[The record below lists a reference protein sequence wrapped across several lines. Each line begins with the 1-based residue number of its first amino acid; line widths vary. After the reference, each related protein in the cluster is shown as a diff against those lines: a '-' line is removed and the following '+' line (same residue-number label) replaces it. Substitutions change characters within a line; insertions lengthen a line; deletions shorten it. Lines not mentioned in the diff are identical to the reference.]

1 MILELLSVVAPV
13 FIVALIGL
21 AWARSGTHF
30 DEASITRLV
39 LNVGIPCLVFRS
51 LTSLDVPPAELAR
64 MAGLAAAVMSMFAVA
79 GFIVLKAM
87 KLPAHTYLGPLVFA
101 NSGNIGLP
109 ICLFAFG
116 DAGLALGMA
125 YFAVSS
131 TCHVVL
137 GGPLF
142 AGSFSLRPFF
152 RSPLTWAVIITVG
165 VVASSVTVPTWITR
179 TTTLLG
185 DIAIPL
191 MLLTLGVSLSQDAP
205 GVLGPLGHSLD
216 RPPRPRRVRRLAPHD
231 APRGGGSHAQGSR
244 SASIDAGRRIELPLR
259 TTIREKPG
267 AGRELGTGKH
277 VDFDRIDPST
287 ACLVVTVCATKSPG
301 ERLATGVLAIGARSA
316 VSISRHTTSLPPN
329 RCAAHPDPFSSVD
342 VDVRTGVS
350 DAAGATHSI
359 VGHCL
364 DG

>member
-13 FIVALIGL
+13 FIVALVGL
-21 AWARSGTHF
+21 AWARSGAHF
-30 DEASITRLV
+30 DEVSISRLV

-64 MAGLAAAVMSMFAVA
+64 MAGLAAAVMSMFAVG
-79 GFIVLKAM
+79 GFAVLKLM

-152 RSPLTWAVIITVG
+152 RSPLTWAVVVTVG
-165 VVASSVTVPTWITR
+165 VVASGVTVPTWIAR

-191 MLLTLGVSLSQDAP
+191 MLLTLGVSLSKMHPKSLGRSITLSLVRLGLGVGAGLLVTTLLGVDGLTRKVLVLQASMP
-205 GVLGPLGHSLD
+205 VGVLNYLFAQRYARSPEQVASL
-216 RPPRPRRVRRLAPHD
+216 VLV
-231 APRGGGSHAQGSR
+231 STLFSV
-244 SASIDAGRRIELPLR
+244 ASIPVL
-259 TTIREKPG
+259 
-267 AGRELGTGKH
+267 
-277 VDFDRIDPST
+277 
-287 ACLVVTVCATKSPG
+287 
-301 ERLATGVLAIGARSA
+301 LAWL
-316 VSISRHTTSLPPN
+316 
-329 RCAAHPDPFSSVD
+329 
-342 VDVRTGVS
+342 
-350 DAAGATHSI
+350 
-359 VGHCL
+359 
-364 DG
+364 

>member
-1 MILELLSVVAPV
+1 LILELLSVVAPV
-13 FIVALIGL
+13 FVIALIGL
-21 AWARSGTHF
+21 GWARSGAHF
-30 DEASITRLV
+30 DEVSISRLV

-64 MAGLAAAVMSMFAVA
+64 MAGLAAAVMSLFAIGGLA
-79 GFIVLKAM
+79 VLRAM

-125 YFAVSS
+125 YFTVSS

-165 VVASSVTVPTWITR
+165 VVASGVRVPAWIGR
-179 TTTLLG
+179 TTGLLG

-191 MLLTLGVSLSQDAP
+191 MLLTLGVSLSKMHARSLGRSIILSFVRLGLGVSAGLLVTNVFGVEGLTRKVLILQASMP
-205 GVLGPLGHSLD
+205 VGVLNYLFAQRYGRSPEQVASL
-216 RPPRPRRVRRLAPHD
+216 VL
-231 APRGGGSHAQGSR
+231 
-244 SASIDAGRRIELPLR
+244 
-259 TTIREKPG
+259 
-267 AGRELGTGKH
+267 
-277 VDFDRIDPST
+277 VST
-287 ACLVVTVCATKSPG
+287 LLSV
-301 ERLATGVLAIGARSA
+301 
-316 VSISRHTTSLPPN
+316 VSIPALL
-329 RCAAHPDPFSSVD
+329 AW
-342 VDVRTGVS
+342 
-350 DAAGATHSI
+350 
-359 VGHCL
+359 L
-364 DG
+364 

>member
-13 FIVALIGL
+13 FIVALVGL
-21 AWARSGTHF
+21 AWARSGAHF
-30 DEASITRLV
+30 DEVSISRLV

-64 MAGLAAAVMSMFAVA
+64 MAGLAAAVMSMFAVG
-79 GFIVLKAM
+79 GFAVLKAM

-152 RSPLTWAVIITVG
+152 RSPLTWAVVVTVG
-165 VVASSVTVPTWITR
+165 VVASGVTVPMWIAR

-191 MLLTLGVSLSQDAP
+191 MLLTLGVSLSKMHPESLGRSMILSFVRLGLGVSAGLLLTTLLGVDGLTRKVLVLQASMP
-205 GVLGPLGHSLD
+205 VGVLNYLFAHRYGRSPEQVASL
-216 RPPRPRRVRRLAPHD
+216 VL
-231 APRGGGSHAQGSR
+231 
-244 SASIDAGRRIELPLR
+244 
-259 TTIREKPG
+259 
-267 AGRELGTGKH
+267 
-277 VDFDRIDPST
+277 VST
-287 ACLVVTVCATKSPG
+287 LLSV
-301 ERLATGVLAIGARSA
+301 
-316 VSISRHTTSLPPN
+316 VSIPVLL
-329 RCAAHPDPFSSVD
+329 AW
-342 VDVRTGVS
+342 
-350 DAAGATHSI
+350 
-359 VGHCL
+359 L
-364 DG
+364 

>member
-13 FIVALIGL
+13 FLVALVGL
-21 AWARSGTHF
+21 AWARSGAHF
-30 DEASITRLV
+30 DEVSISRLV

-64 MAGLAAAVMSMFAVA
+64 MAGLAAAVMSMFAVG
-79 GFIVLKAM
+79 GFAVLKLM

-152 RSPLTWAVIITVG
+152 RSPLTWAVVVTVG
-165 VVASSVTVPTWITR
+165 VVASGVTVPMWIAR

-191 MLLTLGVSLSQDAP
+191 MLLTLGVSLSKMHPESLGRSMILSFVRLGLGVSAGLLLTTLLGVDGLTRKVLVLQASMP
-205 GVLGPLGHSLD
+205 VGVLNYLFAHRYGRSPEQVASL
-216 RPPRPRRVRRLAPHD
+216 VL
-231 APRGGGSHAQGSR
+231 
-244 SASIDAGRRIELPLR
+244 
-259 TTIREKPG
+259 
-267 AGRELGTGKH
+267 
-277 VDFDRIDPST
+277 VST
-287 ACLVVTVCATKSPG
+287 LLSV
-301 ERLATGVLAIGARSA
+301 
-316 VSISRHTTSLPPN
+316 VSIPVLL
-329 RCAAHPDPFSSVD
+329 AW
-342 VDVRTGVS
+342 
-350 DAAGATHSI
+350 
-359 VGHCL
+359 L
-364 DG
+364 

>member
-1 MILELLSVVAPV
+1 VILELLSVVAPV
-13 FIVALIGL
+13 FIVALVGL
-21 AWARSGTHF
+21 AWARSGAHF
-30 DEASITRLV
+30 DEVSISRLV

-51 LTSLDVPPAELAR
+51 LTSLDVPPVELAR
-64 MAGLAAAVMSMFAVA
+64 MAGLAAAVMSMFAVG
-79 GFIVLKAM
+79 GFAVLKAM

-152 RSPLTWAVIITVG
+152 RSPLTWAVVVTVG
-165 VVASSVTVPTWITR
+165 VVASGVAVPMWIAR

-191 MLLTLGVSLSQDAP
+191 MLLTLGVSLSKMHPESLGRSMILSFVRLGLGVSAGLLLTTLLGVDGLTRKVLVLQASMP
-205 GVLGPLGHSLD
+205 VGVLNYLFAHRYGRSPEQVASL
-216 RPPRPRRVRRLAPHD
+216 VL
-231 APRGGGSHAQGSR
+231 
-244 SASIDAGRRIELPLR
+244 
-259 TTIREKPG
+259 
-267 AGRELGTGKH
+267 
-277 VDFDRIDPST
+277 VST
-287 ACLVVTVCATKSPG
+287 LLSV
-301 ERLATGVLAIGARSA
+301 
-316 VSISRHTTSLPPN
+316 VSIPVLL
-329 RCAAHPDPFSSVD
+329 AW
-342 VDVRTGVS
+342 
-350 DAAGATHSI
+350 
-359 VGHCL
+359 L
-364 DG
+364 

>member
-30 DEASITRLV
+30 DEVSITRLV

-51 LTSLDVPPAELAR
+51 LTTLDVAPTDLAR

-79 GFIVLKAM
+79 GLIVLKAM
-87 KLPAHTYLGPLVFA
+87 KLPAHTFLGPLVFS

-116 DAGLALGMA
+116 EPGLALGMA

-142 AGSFSLRPFF
+142 SGSFSLRPFF
-152 RSPLTWAVIITVG
+152 RSPLTWAVLITVA
-165 VVASSVTVPTWITR
+165 VIASGVTVPTWITR

-191 MLLTLGVSLSQDAP
+191 MLLTLGVSLSKMHPESLGRSITLSLVRLVPRRIGAGLLLTTLLGVDGLTRKVLVLQASMP
-205 GVLGPLGHSLD
+205 VGVLNYLF
-216 RPPRPRRVRRLAPHD
+216 
-231 APRGGGSHAQGSR
+231 AQR
-244 SASIDAGRRIELPLR
+244 Y
-259 TTIREKPG
+259 
-267 AGRELGTGKH
+267 
-277 VDFDRIDPST
+277 
-287 ACLVVTVCATKSPG
+287 
-301 ERLATGVLAIGARSA
+301 ARSPEQVA
-316 VSISRHTTSLPPN
+316 SLVLVSTLISIVSIPALL
-329 RCAAHPDPFSSVD
+329 AW
-342 VDVRTGVS
+342 
-350 DAAGATHSI
+350 
-359 VGHCL
+359 L
-364 DG
+364 

>member
-1 MILELLSVVAPV
+1 VIFELLSVVAPV
-13 FIVALIGL
+13 FVVALVGL

-30 DEASITRLV
+30 DEESISRLV
-39 LNVGIPCLVFRS
+39 LNVGIPCLVFRT

-64 MAGLAAAVMSMFAVA
+64 MAGLAAGVMSMFAIG
-79 GFIVLKAM
+79 GFAALKVM
-87 KLPAHTYLGPLVFA
+87 NLPAHTYLGPLIFA

-165 VVASSVTVPTWITR
+165 VIASGVTVPIWIAR

-191 MLLTLGVSLSQDAP
+191 MLLTLGVSLSKMHPESLGRSAILSLVRLGLGVSASLLLTTLLGVEGLPRKVLVLQASMP
-205 GVLGPLGHSLD
+205 VGVLNYLFAQRYARTPEQVASL
-216 RPPRPRRVRRLAPHD
+216 VL
-231 APRGGGSHAQGSR
+231 
-244 SASIDAGRRIELPLR
+244 L
-259 TTIREKPG
+259 
-267 AGRELGTGKH
+267 
-277 VDFDRIDPST
+277 ST
-287 ACLVVTVCATKSPG
+287 LISV
-301 ERLATGVLAIGARSA
+301 
-316 VSISRHTTSLPPN
+316 VSIPTLL
-329 RCAAHPDPFSSVD
+329 AW
-342 VDVRTGVS
+342 
-350 DAAGATHSI
+350 
-359 VGHCL
+359 L
-364 DG
+364 

>member
-21 AWARSGTHF
+21 AWARSGAHF
-30 DEASITRLV
+30 DEVSISRLV

-64 MAGLAAAVMSMFAVA
+64 MAGLAASVMSMFAIG
-79 GFIVLKAM
+79 GFAVLKVM
-87 KLPAHTYLGPLVFA
+87 NLPAHTYLGPLVFA

-152 RSPLTWAVIITVG
+152 RSPLTWAVILTVG
-165 VVASSVTVPTWITR
+165 VVASGVTVPTWIAR

-191 MLLTLGVSLSQDAP
+191 MLLTLGVSLSKMHPESLGRSIILSFVRLALGVSAGLLLTTLLGVEGLTRKVLVLQASMP
-205 GVLGPLGHSLD
+205 VGVLNYLF
-216 RPPRPRRVRRLAPHD
+216 
-231 APRGGGSHAQGSR
+231 AQR
-244 SASIDAGRRIELPLR
+244 Y
-259 TTIREKPG
+259 
-267 AGRELGTGKH
+267 
-277 VDFDRIDPST
+277 
-287 ACLVVTVCATKSPG
+287 
-301 ERLATGVLAIGARSA
+301 ARSPEHVA
-316 VSISRHTTSLPPN
+316 SLVLVSTLISVVSIPVLL
-329 RCAAHPDPFSSVD
+329 AW
-342 VDVRTGVS
+342 
-350 DAAGATHSI
+350 
-359 VGHCL
+359 L
-364 DG
+364 

>member
-1 MILELLSVVAPV
+1 VILELLSVVAPV

-79 GFIVLKAM
+79 GLIVLKAM

-165 VVASSVTVPTWITR
+165 VVVSGVAVPTWITR

-191 MLLTLGVSLSQDAP
+191 MLLTLGVSLSKMHPESLGRSVTLSIVRLGLGVSAGLLLTTLLGVEGLTRKVLVLQASMP
-205 GVLGPLGHSLD
+205 VGVLNYLF
-216 RPPRPRRVRRLAPHD
+216 
-231 APRGGGSHAQGSR
+231 AQR
-244 SASIDAGRRIELPLR
+244 Y
-259 TTIREKPG
+259 
-267 AGRELGTGKH
+267 
-277 VDFDRIDPST
+277 
-287 ACLVVTVCATKSPG
+287 
-301 ERLATGVLAIGARSA
+301 ARSPEQVA
-316 VSISRHTTSLPPN
+316 SLVLVSTLISVVSIPVLL
-329 RCAAHPDPFSSVD
+329 AW
-342 VDVRTGVS
+342 
-350 DAAGATHSI
+350 
-359 VGHCL
+359 L
-364 DG
+364 

>member
-21 AWARSGTHF
+21 AWARSGAPF
-30 DEASITRLV
+30 DEASISRLV

-64 MAGLAAAVMSMFAVA
+64 MAGLAAAVMSLFAV
-79 GFIVLKAM
+79 GGLLVLRAM
-87 KLPAHTYLGPLVFA
+87 KLPAHTFLGPLVFS

-116 DAGLALGMA
+116 EPGLALGMA

-142 AGSFSLRPFF
+142 SGNFSLQPFF

-165 VVASSVTVPTWITR
+165 VIASGVAVPTWVAR

-191 MLLTLGVSLSQDAP
+191 MLLTLGVSLSKMHPESLGRSVTLSFVRLGLGVSASLLLTTLLGIDGLTRKVLVLQASMP
-205 GVLGPLGHSLD
+205 VGVLNYLF
-216 RPPRPRRVRRLAPHD
+216 
-231 APRGGGSHAQGSR
+231 AQR
-244 SASIDAGRRIELPLR
+244 Y
-259 TTIREKPG
+259 
-267 AGRELGTGKH
+267 
-277 VDFDRIDPST
+277 
-287 ACLVVTVCATKSPG
+287 
-301 ERLATGVLAIGARSA
+301 ARSPEQVA
-316 VSISRHTTSLPPN
+316 SLVLVSTLV
-329 RCAAHPDPFSSVD
+329 SVL
-342 VDVRTGVS
+342 
-350 DAAGATHSI
+350 SI
-359 VGHCL
+359 PAL
-364 DG
+364 LAWL

>member
-13 FIVALIGL
+13 FIVALVGL
-21 AWARSGTHF
+21 AWARSGAHF
-30 DEASITRLV
+30 DEVSISRLV

-51 LTSLDVPPAELAR
+51 LTSLDVPPEELAR
-64 MAGLAAAVMSMFAVA
+64 MAGLAAAVMSMFAIG
-79 GFIVLKAM
+79 GFAVLKAM
-87 KLPAHTYLGPLVFA
+87 NLPAHTYLGPLVFA

-165 VVASSVTVPTWITR
+165 VVASGVTVPTWIAR

-191 MLLTLGVSLSQDAP
+191 MLLTLGVSLSKMHPESLGRSIILSLVRLGLGVSAGLLLTTLLGVDGLTRKVLVLQASMP
-205 GVLGPLGHSLD
+205 VGVLNYLF
-216 RPPRPRRVRRLAPHD
+216 
-231 APRGGGSHAQGSR
+231 AQR
-244 SASIDAGRRIELPLR
+244 Y
-259 TTIREKPG
+259 
-267 AGRELGTGKH
+267 
-277 VDFDRIDPST
+277 
-287 ACLVVTVCATKSPG
+287 
-301 ERLATGVLAIGARSA
+301 ARSPEQVA
-316 VSISRHTTSLPPN
+316 SLVLVSTLISIVSIPALL
-329 RCAAHPDPFSSVD
+329 AW
-342 VDVRTGVS
+342 
-350 DAAGATHSI
+350 
-359 VGHCL
+359 L
-364 DG
+364 

>member
-1 MILELLSVVAPV
+1 VILELLSVVAPV
-13 FIVALIGL
+13 FIVALVGL
-21 AWARSGTHF
+21 AWARSGAHF
-30 DEASITRLV
+30 DEVSISRLV

-64 MAGLAAAVMSMFAVA
+64 MAGLAASVMSMFAIG
-79 GFIVLKAM
+79 GFAVLKVM
-87 KLPAHTYLGPLVFA
+87 NLPAHTYLGPLVFA

-152 RSPLTWAVIITVG
+152 RSPLTWAVILTVG
-165 VVASSVTVPTWITR
+165 VVASGVTVPTWIAR

-191 MLLTLGVSLSQDAP
+191 MLLTLGVSLSKMHPESLGRSIILSFVRLALGVSAGLLLTTLLGVEGLTRKVLVLQASMP
-205 GVLGPLGHSLD
+205 VGVLNYLF
-216 RPPRPRRVRRLAPHD
+216 
-231 APRGGGSHAQGSR
+231 AQR
-244 SASIDAGRRIELPLR
+244 Y
-259 TTIREKPG
+259 
-267 AGRELGTGKH
+267 
-277 VDFDRIDPST
+277 
-287 ACLVVTVCATKSPG
+287 
-301 ERLATGVLAIGARSA
+301 ARSPEHVA
-316 VSISRHTTSLPPN
+316 SLVLVSTLISVVSIPVLL
-329 RCAAHPDPFSSVD
+329 AW
-342 VDVRTGVS
+342 
-350 DAAGATHSI
+350 
-359 VGHCL
+359 L
-364 DG
+364 

>member
-13 FIVALIGL
+13 FIVALVGL
-21 AWARSGTHF
+21 AWARSGAHF
-30 DEASITRLV
+30 DEVSISRLV

-64 MAGLAAAVMSMFAVA
+64 MAGLAATVMSMFAIGGLA
-79 GFIVLKAM
+79 VLKAM
-87 KLPAHTYLGPLVFA
+87 QLPAHTYLGPLVFA

-152 RSPLTWAVIITVG
+152 RSPLTWAVIITIG
-165 VVASSVTVPTWITR
+165 VVMSGVTVPTWINR

-191 MLLTLGVSLSQDAP
+191 MLLTLGVSLSKMHPESLGRSLILAFVRLTLGVSAGLLLTTLFGVEGLTRKVLVLQASMP
-205 GVLGPLGHSLD
+205 VGVLNYLF
-216 RPPRPRRVRRLAPHD
+216 
-231 APRGGGSHAQGSR
+231 AQR
-244 SASIDAGRRIELPLR
+244 Y
-259 TTIREKPG
+259 
-267 AGRELGTGKH
+267 
-277 VDFDRIDPST
+277 
-287 ACLVVTVCATKSPG
+287 
-301 ERLATGVLAIGARSA
+301 ARSPEQVA
-316 VSISRHTTSLPPN
+316 SLVLVSTLISVVSIPVLL
-329 RCAAHPDPFSSVD
+329 AW
-342 VDVRTGVS
+342 
-350 DAAGATHSI
+350 
-359 VGHCL
+359 L
-364 DG
+364 

>member
-1 MILELLSVVAPV
+1 VILELLSVVAPV
-13 FIVALIGL
+13 FIVALVGL

-30 DEASITRLV
+30 DEVSISRLV

-64 MAGLAAAVMSMFAVA
+64 MAGLAASVMSMFAIG
-79 GFIVLKAM
+79 GFAVLKVM
-87 KLPAHTYLGPLVFA
+87 NLPAHTYLGPLVFA

-152 RSPLTWAVIITVG
+152 RSPLTWAVILTVG
-165 VVASSVTVPTWITR
+165 VVASGVTVPTWIAR

-191 MLLTLGVSLSQDAP
+191 MLLTLGVSLSKMHPESLGRSIILSCVRLALGVSAGLLLTTLLGVEGLTRKVLVLQASMP
-205 GVLGPLGHSLD
+205 VGVLNYLF
-216 RPPRPRRVRRLAPHD
+216 
-231 APRGGGSHAQGSR
+231 AQR
-244 SASIDAGRRIELPLR
+244 Y
-259 TTIREKPG
+259 
-267 AGRELGTGKH
+267 
-277 VDFDRIDPST
+277 
-287 ACLVVTVCATKSPG
+287 
-301 ERLATGVLAIGARSA
+301 ARSPEHVA
-316 VSISRHTTSLPPN
+316 SLVLVSTLISVL
-329 RCAAHPDPFSSVD
+329 
-342 VDVRTGVS
+342 
-350 DAAGATHSI
+350 SI
-359 VGHCL
+359 PAL
-364 DG
+364 LAWL

>member
-13 FIVALIGL
+13 LIVALVGL

-30 DEASITRLV
+30 DEVSISRLV

-64 MAGLAAAVMSMFAVA
+64 MAGLAASVMSIFAIGGFAV
-79 GFIVLKAM
+79 LKVM
-87 KLPAHTYLGPLVFA
+87 NLPAHTYLGPLVFA

-152 RSPLTWAVIITVG
+152 RSPLTWAVILTVG
-165 VVASSVTVPTWITR
+165 VVASGVTVPTWIAR

-191 MLLTLGVSLSQDAP
+191 MLLTLGVSLSKMHPESLGRSIILSCVRLALGVSAGLLVTTLLGVEGLPRKVLVLQASMP
-205 GVLGPLGHSLD
+205 VGVLNYLF
-216 RPPRPRRVRRLAPHD
+216 
-231 APRGGGSHAQGSR
+231 AQR
-244 SASIDAGRRIELPLR
+244 Y
-259 TTIREKPG
+259 
-267 AGRELGTGKH
+267 
-277 VDFDRIDPST
+277 
-287 ACLVVTVCATKSPG
+287 
-301 ERLATGVLAIGARSA
+301 ARSPEQVA
-316 VSISRHTTSLPPN
+316 SLVLVSTLISVVSIPVLL
-329 RCAAHPDPFSSVD
+329 AW
-342 VDVRTGVS
+342 
-350 DAAGATHSI
+350 
-359 VGHCL
+359 L
-364 DG
+364 

>member
-1 MILELLSVVAPV
+1 VILELLSVVAPV

-30 DEASITRLV
+30 DEASISRLV
-39 LNVGIPCLVFRS
+39 LNVGIPCLVFHS

-64 MAGLAAAVMSMFAVA
+64 MAGLAAGVMSVFAVA
-79 GFIVLKAM
+79 GLIVLKAM

-142 AGSFSLRPFF
+142 AGTFSLRPFF

-165 VVASSVTVPTWITR
+165 VVASGVAVPTWITR

-191 MLLTLGVSLSQDAP
+191 MLLTLGVSLSKMHPESLGRSATLSLVRLGLGVSAGLLLTTLLGVEGLTRKVLVLQASMP
-205 GVLGPLGHSLD
+205 VGVLNYLF
-216 RPPRPRRVRRLAPHD
+216 
-231 APRGGGSHAQGSR
+231 AQR
-244 SASIDAGRRIELPLR
+244 Y
-259 TTIREKPG
+259 
-267 AGRELGTGKH
+267 
-277 VDFDRIDPST
+277 
-287 ACLVVTVCATKSPG
+287 
-301 ERLATGVLAIGARSA
+301 ARSPEQVA
-316 VSISRHTTSLPPN
+316 SLVLVSTLISVVSIPVLL
-329 RCAAHPDPFSSVD
+329 AW
-342 VDVRTGVS
+342 
-350 DAAGATHSI
+350 
-359 VGHCL
+359 L
-364 DG
+364 

>member
-1 MILELLSVVAPV
+1 VILELLSVVAPV
-13 FIVALIGL
+13 FIVALVGL

-30 DEASITRLV
+30 DEVSISRLV

-64 MAGLAAAVMSMFAVA
+64 MAGLAASVMSIFAIGGFAV
-79 GFIVLKAM
+79 LKVM
-87 KLPAHTYLGPLVFA
+87 NLPAHTYLGPLVFA

-152 RSPLTWAVIITVG
+152 RSPLTWAVILTIG
-165 VVASSVTVPTWITR
+165 VVASGVTVPTWIAR

-191 MLLTLGVSLSQDAP
+191 MLLTLGVSLSKMHPESLRRSIILSCVRLALGVSAGLLVTTLLGVEGLPRKVLVLQASMP
-205 GVLGPLGHSLD
+205 VGVLNYLF
-216 RPPRPRRVRRLAPHD
+216 
-231 APRGGGSHAQGSR
+231 AQR
-244 SASIDAGRRIELPLR
+244 Y
-259 TTIREKPG
+259 
-267 AGRELGTGKH
+267 
-277 VDFDRIDPST
+277 
-287 ACLVVTVCATKSPG
+287 
-301 ERLATGVLAIGARSA
+301 ARSPEQVA
-316 VSISRHTTSLPPN
+316 SLVLVSTLISVVSIPVLL
-329 RCAAHPDPFSSVD
+329 AW
-342 VDVRTGVS
+342 
-350 DAAGATHSI
+350 
-359 VGHCL
+359 L
-364 DG
+364 

>member
-13 FIVALIGL
+13 FIVALVGL
-21 AWARSGTHF
+21 AWARSGAHF
-30 DEASITRLV
+30 DEVSISRLV
-39 LNVGIPCLVFRS
+39 LNVGIPCLVFHS

-64 MAGLAAAVMSMFAVA
+64 MAGLAAAVMSMFAVGGVA
-79 GFIVLKAM
+79 VLKAM

-152 RSPLTWAVIITVG
+152 RSPLTWAVVVTVG
-165 VVASSVTVPTWITR
+165 VVASGVTVPMWIAR

-191 MLLTLGVSLSQDAP
+191 MLLTLGVSLSKMHPESLGRSMILSFVRLGLGVSAGLLLTTLLGVDGLTRKVLVLQASMP
-205 GVLGPLGHSLD
+205 VGVLNYLFAHRYGRSPEQVASL
-216 RPPRPRRVRRLAPHD
+216 VL
-231 APRGGGSHAQGSR
+231 
-244 SASIDAGRRIELPLR
+244 
-259 TTIREKPG
+259 
-267 AGRELGTGKH
+267 
-277 VDFDRIDPST
+277 VST
-287 ACLVVTVCATKSPG
+287 LLSV
-301 ERLATGVLAIGARSA
+301 
-316 VSISRHTTSLPPN
+316 VSIPALL
-329 RCAAHPDPFSSVD
+329 AW
-342 VDVRTGVS
+342 
-350 DAAGATHSI
+350 
-359 VGHCL
+359 L
-364 DG
+364 